1 MSIPCSRKLFIK
13 DTIFHIISVNKDNS
27 ADIIYLDFCKAID
40 LILHDILL
48 KIVLKKKKKKINVAY
63 FKWMEKLVTCIK
75 K

>member
-1 MSIPCSRKLFIK
+1 MSIPCSRKLLIK
-13 DTIFHIISVNKDNS
+13 EAIFHIISVNKDYS
-27 ADIIYLDFCKAID
+27 ADIIDLGFCKAID

-48 KIVLKKKKKKINVAY
+48 KIVTKKKEKKINVSY